1 MRKRATFLACVLV
14 IVLGCACSGASNG
27 VATPTPTI
35 APNLQPIV
43 DTGNS
48 TTTPLPS
55 IADVV
60 DKINPAVVYISVE
73 YVDSSLFGSSRRTKS
88 GSGVLLDPSGYIL
101 TNNHVV
107 ERAEETDVLVQGFDQ
122 TFDAEIV
129 GLDPLSDLAVIK
141 IDGENLPSADF
152 GDPSRLRVGDW
163 VIAVGNALGSYLGT
177 EGGPSVTVGIVS
189 NLDRSFNLDDSAFY
203 DIIQTDAAI
212 NPGNSGGP
220 LVNLQGEVVG
230 VNTFIISVA
239 QNIGFAVG
247 VNTAKR
253 VYEDLIEFGRVAR
266 PYVGVTLQ
274 TLTPDT
280 AAELG
285 LAQATGVLVT
295 YVAPD
300 SPAADGGLA
309 ENDVITRFQDQ
320 EVREASK
327 LIELLWQYEVGDSV
341 KLSFWRGED
350 LEEVWI
356 TLAERP

>member
-1 MRKRATFLACVLV
+1 MRKRAPFLACVLV
-14 IVLGCACSGASNG
+14 LILGCACGGASNG
-27 VATPTPTI
+27 VTTPTPTI
-35 APNLQPIV
+35 PSTPRPVFDA
-43 DTGNS
+43 GNS
-48 TTTPLPS
+48 TATPLPS

-60 DKINPAVVYISVE
+60 EKINPAVVYISVE
-73 YVDSSLFGSSRRTKS
+73 YVDSSFFGSVRRTKS

-107 ERAEETDVLVQGFDQ
+107 EGAEQTDVLVQGFDQ

-141 IDGENLPSADF
+141 IEGDDLPFAAF
-152 GDPSRLRVGDW
+152 GDPSELRVGDW
-163 VIAVGNALGSYLGT
+163 VIAVGNALGSYLGP

-189 NLDRSFNLDDSAFY
+189 NLERSFNLDDSAFY

-239 QNIGFAVG
+239 QNIGFAVSA
-247 VNTAKR
+247 NTAKR
-253 VYEDLIEFGRVAR
+253 VYEDLIENGRVAR

-274 TLTPDT
+274 TLTPDIAT
-280 AAELG
+280 ELG
-285 LAQATGVLVT
+285 LAQSTGVLVT

-300 SPAADGGLA
+300 SPAADAGLQ

-327 LIELLWQYEVGDSV
+327 LIELLWQYQVGDSV
-341 KLSFWRGED
+341 RVSLWRGDE